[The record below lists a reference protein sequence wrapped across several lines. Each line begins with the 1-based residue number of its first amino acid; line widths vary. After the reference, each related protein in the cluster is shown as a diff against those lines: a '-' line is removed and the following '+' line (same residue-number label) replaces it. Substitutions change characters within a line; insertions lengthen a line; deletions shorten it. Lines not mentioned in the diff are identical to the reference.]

1 MRKQDAVDMLSITM
15 NKCYPTACSAKWARD
30 FVNGCK
36 DLSVDVLKNEAKRR
50 VREVK
55 AAEWYGVN

>member
-1 MRKQDAVDMLSITM
+1 MLSITM
-15 NKCYPTACSAKWARD
+15 EKCYPAACSAKWAHD
-30 FVNGCK
+30 FVRDCE
-36 DLSVDVLKNEAKRR
+36 DLSVAVLQNEAKRR